1 MNIFDRIKK
10 TINRKYILYANSS
23 EVLGKAQELLRPL
36 PQGCE
41 LVELTSRD
49 RNRYKCKRNLDIILE
64 GKGAGKGQVL
74 AVVDDNEIIAYHH
87 GKFRGN
93 NTLFFKVRNCD
104 YECTEIYVDELY
116 RRKGIATF
124 LLCHAMKNLRQNMK
138 VGTMISL
145 DNAPSL
151 RLHEQVGFRI
161 SHKVTFFNMT
171 RIMNGHYVFINI
183 PHYNI

>member
-1 MNIFDRIKK
+1 MNVIERLKK
-10 TINRKYILYANSS
+10 AINIKYILYADSCELLEN
-23 EVLGKAQELLRPL
+23 AQKMLRPL
-36 PQGCE
+36 PQGCK
-41 LVELTSRD
+41 LVELTSGD

-104 YECTEIYVDELY
+104 YEYTEIYVDELY

-138 VGTMISL
+138 VGTMISP
-145 DNAPSL
+145 DNVPSL
-151 RLHEQVGFRI
+151 ELHTKLGFRM
-161 SHKVTFFNMT
+161 SHKVRFFNMT
-171 RIMNGHYVFINI
+171 RILNGHYVFINI
-183 PHYNI
+183 PHHRI